1 MKHLMDRLAQT
12 RNLTR
17 ILTRL
22 FALAAWLGVLAPARA
37 EPTNMVEAHESCVP
51 CHGADGISRDSYV
64 PNLAGQNGPYLYN
77 QLRAFREGRRSHKEM
92 LYISRKLTD
101 DDMRALAAYYSSLP
115 PR

>member
-1 MKHLMDRLAQT
+1 MNQLTDDLTPT

-17 ILTRL
+17 ALTRL
-22 FALAAWLGVLAPARA
+22 FALAAWLGATAPARA
-37 EPTNMVEAHESCVP
+37 EPTNMVQPHESCVP
-51 CHGADGISRDSYV
+51 CHGADGISRDAYV